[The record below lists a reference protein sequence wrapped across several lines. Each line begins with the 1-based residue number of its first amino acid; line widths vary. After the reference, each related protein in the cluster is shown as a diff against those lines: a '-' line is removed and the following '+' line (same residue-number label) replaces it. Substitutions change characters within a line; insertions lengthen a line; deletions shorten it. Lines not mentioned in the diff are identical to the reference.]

1 MNRSARLLSTLV
13 LLALTTASPG
23 RAASPR
29 AGTTLPDT
37 ALGRRAA
44 AYFAAFGAGS
54 DEAMRAFFTEHLS
67 AEALQ
72 RRPAEE
78 RLGMTRR
85 IRADL
90 GTLTPHEVLSESPTR
105 LEVLVQAAGDRWLS
119 FDFEAEPAEPHR
131 LLGIRITPA
140 PSPQER
146 AAAPKSV
153 AELAPALDHWLAAAT
168 AADQFAGSVLVTR
181 AGATLYQKAFG
192 LASREYGVPNTVET
206 RFNLG
211 SINKL
216 MTRAAIAQLVEKG
229 LLSPGDTV
237 GKLLPDYPNRDAA
250 AKVTV
255 QQLLDMR
262 SGIGDFFGP
271 RFADTPKGRI
281 RTIRDYLPLF
291 AADPLLFEPGTDE
304 RYSNGGYVVLGA
316 IVEKVSGQD
325 YFTYVRD
332 KILAPAGMTSTD
344 WFEADAP
351 TPNVASG
358 YTRGDDTRLR
368 NNIYTRPARGSSA
381 GGGYSTVG
389 DMASFVAALRGG
401 KLLSAASMQLFF
413 PMLVDLKAGSL
424 GFAGG
429 APGISAGLEVDV
441 PTDTVVV
448 VLTNLDPPS
457 ASQAARR
464 IAGWMRSI
472 RD

>member
-1 MNRSARLLSTLV
+1 MHRSVRLLSTLL
-13 LLALTTASPG
+13 LLALTTASPA
-23 RAASPR
+23 RTASPQVR
-29 AGTTLPDT
+29 TTLPDT
-37 ALGRRAA
+37 ALGRRAT

-54 DEAMRAFFTEHLS
+54 DDAMRAFFTEHLS
-67 AEALQ
+67 TEALQ

-90 GTLTPHEVLSESPTR
+90 GTLAPHEVLSESPTR
-105 LEVLVQAAGDRWLS
+105 LEVLVRAAGDRWLS
-119 FDFEAEPAEPHR
+119 FDFEAEPAAPHR

-146 AAAPKSV
+146 AAAPKTL
-153 AELAPALDHWLAAAT
+153 AELVPALDRWLADAT
-168 AADQFAGSVLVTR
+168 AADEFAGSVLVTR
-181 AGATLYQKAFG
+181 ADTTLYQKAFG
-192 LASREYGVPNTVET
+192 LASREYGVPNTVDT

-216 MTRAAIAQLVEKG
+216 MTRTAIAQLVEKG
-229 LLSPGDTV
+229 LLSPDDTL
-237 GKLLPDYPNRDAA
+237 GRLLPDYPNRDAA
-250 AKVTV
+250 ARVTV

-271 RFADTPKGRI
+271 RFADTPKDRL

-291 AADPLLFEPGTDE
+291 AADALLFEPGTDE

-316 IVEKVSGQD
+316 IIEKASGQD
-325 YFTYVRD
+325 YFTYVREG
-332 KILAPAGMTSTD
+332 ILAPAGMNSTD

-358 YTRGDDTRLR
+358 YTRGDDKRLR
-368 NNIYTRPARGSSA
+368 NNIFTRPARGSSA

-389 DMASFVAALRGG
+389 DMVRFVAALRGG
-401 KLLSAASMQLFF
+401 RLLSVTSLQRFF
-413 PMLVDLKAGSL
+413 PNLVDQKAGSL

-464 IAGWMRSI
+464 IVGWMRGI